1 MQPVEMVRIPA
12 DLSKPVERVQ
22 LAPELEVFQQ
32 EVGGY
37 VQGVDLPGSTM
48 WLDEEG
54 KLKEKPVN
62 ARATALGRIF
72 GRLQQDVAVGDVI
85 CVGYDYAADTYWD
98 VPDRI
103 AQLAEDM
110 AP

>member
-1 MQPVEMVRIPA
+1 MVRIPA
-12 DLSKPVERVQ
+12 DVNKPVERVQ
-22 LAPELEVFQQ
+22 LAPDLEVFQK

-37 VQGVDLPGSTM
+37 VEAIQLPASVM

-54 KLKEKPVN
+54 KLKGKRPN
-62 ARATALGRIF
+62 ARATALCRVF
-72 GRLQQDVAVGDVI
+72 GRLAADRVVGDVV
-85 CVGYDYAADTYWD
+85 CVGYSLYDDVYGD

-110 AP
+110 AL